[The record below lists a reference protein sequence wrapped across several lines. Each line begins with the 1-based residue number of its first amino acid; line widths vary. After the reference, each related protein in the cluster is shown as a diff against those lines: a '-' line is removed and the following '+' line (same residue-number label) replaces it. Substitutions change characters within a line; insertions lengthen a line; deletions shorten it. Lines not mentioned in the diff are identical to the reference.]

1 MAHQLLDDTMFY
13 VGETPWHKLGI
24 KLEKPPTI
32 EDALVQGNLD
42 WSVIKVPTDAI
53 SKANH
58 CNSTNHHS

>member
-42 WSVIKVPTDAI
+42 WSVIKVPTVYKLSNNIALA
-53 SKANH
+53 SV
-58 CNSTNHHS
+58 